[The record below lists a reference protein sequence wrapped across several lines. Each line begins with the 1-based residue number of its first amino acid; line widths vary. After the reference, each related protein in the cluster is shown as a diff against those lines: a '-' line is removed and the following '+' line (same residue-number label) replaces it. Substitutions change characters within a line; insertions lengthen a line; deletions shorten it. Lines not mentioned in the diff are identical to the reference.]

1 MRYDG
6 SLFTRCAATE
16 RTLKDV
22 TGNRDN
28 SLRPGGGR

>member
-1 MRYDG
+1 MPYDG
-6 SLFTRCAATE
+6 LLFTSCVVSE

-22 TGNRDN
+22 TGNPDN

>member
-1 MRYDG
+1 MRYAG
-6 SLFTRCAATE
+6 SLFTYYVASK

-22 TGNRDN
+22 TRNPDN